1 MSIEQRKIELISW
14 ITSLNNESLLNRMEE
29 LRRTSIEDTPKEILS
44 LLNLSNKA
52 NSDELT
58 EHTTSRDILN
68 NL

>member
-14 ITSLNNESLLNRMEE
+14 ITSLNNESLLNRLEE
-29 LRRTSIEDTPKEILS
+29 LRKTSIEDTPKEILS
-44 LLNLSNKA
+44 LLNLSNQT

-68 NL
+68 NQ